1 MAAARSG
8 GARGAGSSCGTAGE
22 ATGSLHLVG
31 KYRKLQESRGWAWA
45 LAVAV
50 VKPTLLAT
58 TKPQWEGAD
67 RIPETGGAILA
78 LNHISEIDPLTAAH
92 ITWDYGRQSRYLA
105 KSGLFKNKYFAYF
118 LRSAGQIPVDR
129 GAGAGALDEAIAAI
143 RKGELVVVYVE
154 GSITKDPAGWPMR
167 GKSGAARIAL
177 ETGCPVIPVGQW
189 GAQELLPAY
198 AKLPNLKGRKTVKMK
213 VGDPV
218 DLKDLEV
225 QEHTPAVINEATE
238 RIMKAILALV
248 GDVRGEEP
256 PAELFDPK
264 KAGVNAT
271 GNPNKKSKKK

>member
-1 MAAARSG
+1 M
-8 GARGAGSSCGTAGE
+8 
-22 ATGSLHLVG
+22 G
-31 KYRKLQESRGWAWA
+31 KYRKLQHSRGWAWT
-45 LAVAV
+45 LAVAI

-58 TKPQWEGAD
+58 TKHEWVGAEK
-67 RIPETGGAILA
+67 IPETGGCILA
-78 LNHISEIDPLTAAH
+78 LNHVSHIDPLTAAH

-105 KSGLFKNKYFAYF
+105 KSSLFKNKVANYF

-129 GAGAGALDEAIAAI
+129 AAGAGALDEAIEAVN
-143 RKGELVVVYVE
+143 KGELVVVYVE
-154 GSITKDPAGWPMR
+154 GSITKDPAGWPMK
-167 GKSGAARIAL
+167 GKTGAARIAL

-198 AKLPNLKGRKTVKMK
+198 SAKPNLKGRKLISMK

-225 QEHTPAVINEATE
+225 VEHTPAVINEATD
-238 RIMKAILALV
+238 RIMKAIVALV

-264 KAGVNAT
+264 KAGISST
-271 GNPNKKSKKK
+271 GNPHKKRTTGETA